1 MGGQLDRLM
10 RLVQEMEAAAAAAQQ
25 AAATA
30 AAAEAER
37 MLTGRSM
44 ADSEMSGVGEDGAA
58 AEPTPTLTPPATAG
72 PGSGSRLPSKKQLQ
86 WADGQ
91 ATPRVPGE
99 GTGKEGGGE
108 EDGDG
113 GSDTDPEA
121 AVAAAQGE
129 KELRK
134 GFRRRTW
141 AGPAWL
147 NAVSAGKVRPG
158 LPASRLSSRLAA
170 LLTPEQARAASRLL
184 PCFDALCGVP
194 APACRSR

>member
-1 MGGQLDRLM
+1 MAPRRSPHPRSLPQPPRDR
-10 RLVQEMEAAAAAAQQ
+10 AAARACPARSSCSG
-25 AAATA
+25 
-30 AAAEAER
+30 R
-37 MLTGRSM
+37 MGR
-44 ADSEMSGVGEDGAA
+44 
-58 AEPTPTLTPPATAG
+58 
-72 PGSGSRLPSKKQLQ
+72 Q
-86 WADGQ
+86 
-91 ATPRVPGE
+91 TPRVPGE